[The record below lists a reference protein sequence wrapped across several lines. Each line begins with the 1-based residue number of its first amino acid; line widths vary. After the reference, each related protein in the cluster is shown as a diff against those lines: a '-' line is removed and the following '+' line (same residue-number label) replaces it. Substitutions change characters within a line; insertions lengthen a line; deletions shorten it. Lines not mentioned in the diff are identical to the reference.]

1 MRRALF
7 VAAVLA
13 AVLPGS
19 ALGAGLVQQ
28 RALQPQASVRA
39 LATGTFEL
47 VGLHWR
53 GSGRV
58 EYRTRSLA
66 GRWSR
71 WLLSSDEDALP
82 DRGPELRAMRGWRVG
97 EPQWTG
103 ASNAIQYRARGRV
116 GRVRAF
122 FVRSPRLPVGGKRP
136 ELAGAPAIITRAD
149 WHADEAIRRAAPY
162 YADGIHL
169 AIVHHTAGS
178 NSYSKAQSASIVRAI
193 ELYHVQGNGWNDIG
207 YNFLVD
213 KYGQIFE
220 GRYGGITRPVI
231 GAHAQGFNSG
241 SFGVAV
247 IGEYSSTSITAAA
260 RAALVSLIS
269 WKLDLAHVDP
279 LSRVARVSAGNPRYA
294 AGTAVTLN
302 AISGHRDVYPT
313 SCPGASLYAQLP
325 SLRIA
330 VAQTGLPKLYSPAVV
345 GIVGGPIR
353 FTARLSGSATWTVTV
368 RDDAGTTVASGTGM
382 GSKVDW
388 TWDATAA
395 PSQHYAWSI
404 TAPQMRAASGSI
416 GSAPAPLALQQLKVA
431 PGVVTPNGDGRGD
444 EAKTTYR
451 LSTAATVTAEVED
464 LLGNSMATVFVGQRP
479 AGKQD
484 LTWSPDA
491 IPDGS
496 YRLVLTAVAGTKQVQ
511 SSTRFWVDRTLAST
525 KATLPAFSPN
535 GDGRLD
541 TDGLSFTLL
550 NPAHVR
556 VRVFRGSKLVATL
569 LDAAL
574 GAGPQQLTWDGSA
587 LPDARYTV
595 SVAAVDSLLT
605 VTQTVAVLVDRKAPT
620 VRLVSLRTATLRVSE
635 PGTLVVAVNGRWRK
649 LTVRKAGLVHIP
661 HRGTVRGLTAYAV
674 DLAGNKSRVVSA
686 RR

>member
-1 MRRALF
+1 MMRCLF

-28 RALQPQASVRA
+28 RDLQPQASVRVVS
-39 LATGTFEL
+39 TGTFEL

-82 DRGPELRAMRGWRVG
+82 DRGSRELRAMRGWRVG

-103 ASNAIQYRARGRV
+103 AADAIQYRTRGHV
-116 GRVRAF
+116 SRVRAVL
-122 FVRSPRLPVGGKRP
+122 VRSPRLPVGGKRP
-136 ELAGAPAIITRAD
+136 ELASAPAIITRAD

-178 NSYSKAQSASIVRAI
+178 NSYSKAESASIVRAI

-241 SFGVAV
+241 SVGIAV
-247 IGEYSSTSITAAA
+247 IGDYSSTSISPAA
-260 RAALVSLIS
+260 RAALVSLIA
-269 WKLDLAHVDP
+269 WRLDLAHVDP
-279 LSRVARVSAGNPRYA
+279 LSKVVRVSAGNPRYA
-294 AGTAVTLN
+294 AGTAITLN
-302 AISGHRDVYPT
+302 AISAHRDVYPT

-325 SLRIA
+325 SLRTA

-345 GIVGGPIR
+345 GALGGPVR
-353 FTARLSGSATWTVTV
+353 FTARLSNAVTWTVTV
-368 RDDAGTTVASGTGM
+368 RDDTGATVASGTGT
-382 GSKVDW
+382 GTKVDW
-388 TWDATAA
+388 TWDATVA
-395 PSQHYAWSI
+395 PAQHYTWSI
-404 TAPQMRAASGSI
+404 AAPQMRPATGSI
-416 GSAPAPLALQQLKVA
+416 GSAPAPLALQKLKVA
-431 PGVVTPNGDGRGD
+431 PAIVSPNGDGRGD
-444 EAKTTYR
+444 EAKVTYV
-451 LSTAATVTAEVED
+451 LSTAATVTAKVS
-464 LLGNSMATVFVGQRP
+464 NSLDQPVATVFNGTRA
-479 AGKQD
+479 AGKQQ
-484 LTWSPDA
+484 LNWTPDA
-491 IPDGS
+491 APDGW
-496 YRLVLTAVAGTKQVQ
+496 YRLTVTAVAGTKQVQ
-511 SSTRFWVDRTLAST
+511 ISTRFWVDRTLA
-525 KATLPAFSPN
+525 ATQASAQSFSP
-535 GDGRLD
+535 RLK
-541 TDGLSFTLL
+541 TLGLSFTLL
-550 NPAHVR
+550 NPAHVELR
-556 VRVFRGSKLVATL
+556 VLHGPQVVATL
-569 LDAAL
+569 LAADL
-574 GAGPQQLTWDGSA
+574 GPGSQRLA
-587 LPDARYTV
+587 WNGSKLPDGRYVIEVNAT
-595 SVAAVDSLLT
+595 DTLLT
-605 VTQTVAVLVDRKAPT
+605 VTQSVAVRIDRRAP
-620 VRLVSLRTATLRVSE
+620 VLRLVSLGAATFRVSE

-649 LTVRKAGLVHIP
+649 LALKRAGLVRVP
-661 HRGTVRGLTAYAV
+661 HRGTVRGLTAYEV